1 MTESA
6 DNDVKNIIG
15 AMSVSAADYAKI
27 QKHGDLDVTNE
38 LLDAIDIFRT
48 AKRNGGSIDDH
59 LDQAEFDMHGNMTTV
74 DPTTEALTRG
84 IHEFKGS
91 RKKLTALFKIIT
103 QKAGEEIAGREN
115 DATYGATDMFG
126 NSREKKGK
134 KEIVSESVAQARRG
148 DQADA
153 GQDDLFRASSYPAG
167 LYLLR
172 KSTGRTHGN
181 ERRDQAGEAQDGA
194 GCHRAGAGHEGR
206 LAKAEEGKE
215 EAGYLNGDGK
225 AGAGP
230 RRGTGAVG
238 PYLLRKSNPNHGE
251 HGKFASAPGHSIN
264 PQTMDASML
273 LPKCQDPDDK
283 AEQKRYINLFMAEF
297 GGSIDKPVTFTDVTG
312 KKLRISS
319 RMFKD
324 RKTGKYKIFKNGRE
338 RYLLMLASALK
349 NPTEIWEDTATRRGN
364 ATPIRRYVTTYRIG
378 SEQISGVIVFD
389 LLAGQW
395 EGTTAHQ
402 RKNIDAVRTGTLV
415 YSAMKKAAC
424 FANPVAR
431 YPDCAMRMPGRAS
444 GLTEMLS
451 DQQDCVNKS
460 LRSTSAVLNTKT
472 SGQAIGF
479 QLPNQHVNSL
489 LTSVSDPFG
498 SKERPAG
505 AVGQVLHDIGF
516 KASGNHTEARPVEV
530 FRLKINSSSQSH
542 NTLLKSESPSGGIKA
557 PAQRDVPMLLKAHV
571 AAYQRTTASG
581 AVAYV
586 REHEDSRVKAYG
598 RKLYFTNNHADLHNL
613 RQARF
618 GHLPNWGRL
627 SEHDR
632 NRILDAEEEVH
643 RRLKEDDA
651 VRDHAKAKERERQKE
666 AMRSG
671 KKVAIPPKKSWED
684 SWIKPWLRSKPL
696 SSDQRWKSQKGNTT
710 KLTPQSLPD
719 LRTVKG

>member
-48 AKRNGGSIDDH
+48 AKRSGNSIDDQ
-59 LDQAEFDMHGNMTTV
+59 LDQSGFDMQGNMTTV
-74 DPTTEALTRG
+74 DPTTEALSRG

-103 QKAGEEIAGREN
+103 QKAAEEIDGREN

-126 NSREKKGK
+126 NSREKKDK
-134 KEIVSESVAQARRG
+134 KAIVSESVAQARRG
-148 DQADA
+148 EQADA

-172 KSTGRTHGN
+172 KSTRRGHGN
-181 ERRDQAGEAQDGA
+181 EGRETEGKAQDGA
-194 GCHRAGAGHEGR
+194 GCHRAGAGNEGR

-215 EAGYLNGDGK
+215 KAGRPNGDGK
-225 AGAGP
+225 AGEGP

-238 PYLLRKSNPNHGE
+238 PHLLRKSNPNHGE
-251 HGKFASAPGHSIN
+251 HGHFASLPSHSID
-264 PQTMDASML
+264 PQPMDASML
-273 LPKCQDPDDK
+273 LPKCQNPDDK

-402 RKNIDAVRTGTLV
+402 RKSIDAVRTGTLV

-444 GLTEMLS
+444 GLTKTLS

-460 LRSTSAVLNTKT
+460 ESLSADIK
-472 SGQAIGF
+472 
-479 QLPNQHVNSL
+479 
-489 LTSVSDPFG
+489 
-498 SKERPAG
+498 PA
-505 AVGQVLHDIGF
+505 
-516 KASGNHTEARPVEV
+516 P
-530 FRLKINSSSQSH
+530 
-542 NTLLKSESPSGGIKA
+542 
-557 PAQRDVPMLLKAHV
+557 QRDATPMLLKAHV
-571 AAYQRTTASG
+571 AAYDRTTASG
-581 AVAYV
+581 ALAHV
-586 REHEDSRVKAYG
+586 RAHEDSRVKKYG
-598 RKLYFTNNHADLHNL
+598 RLLANVRTHADLHEI

-618 GHLPNWGRL
+618 GHLPNWGNL

-632 NRILDAEEEVH
+632 NQILDAEDSVH
-643 RRLKEDDA
+643 RRLKEDDE
-651 VRDHAKAKERERQKE
+651 VRDFARAKERERQKE

-671 KKVAIPPKKSWED
+671 KQVAIRPKRAGRF
-684 SWIKPWLRSKPL
+684 L
-696 SSDQRWKSQKGNTT
+696 G
-710 KLTPQSLPD
+710 
-719 LRTVKG
+719 

>member
-103 QKAGEEIAGREN
+103 QKAAEEIDGREN
-115 DATYGATDMFG
+115 DTTYGAADMFG
-126 NSREKKGK
+126 NAREKKGK
-134 KEIVSESVAQARRG
+134 KQIVAESVAQARRG
-148 DQADA
+148 DQAEA

-181 ERRDQAGEAQDGA
+181 ERRDQAGKAQDGA
-194 GCHRAGAGHEGR
+194 GRHQAGAGDEGR
-206 LAKAEEGKE
+206 LEKAEDGEK
-215 EAGYLNGDGK
+215 ACRPNGEGK
-225 AGAGP
+225 AGDGP
-230 RRGTGAVG
+230 RRGAGAVR
-238 PYLLRKSNPNHGE
+238 PYLLRKSKGNPNHGE
-251 HGKFASAPGHSIN
+251 HGRFASGQSTVTDSDFVTNSKGKTEFGEITPEIAKIIRRQAAPIKLRNGNKDEGLEHINRDTRLAQLQSIGYKDGAEAVEDVSEHYEAIYQGKKGN
-264 PQTMDASML
+264 LLLVRRKTPNVVVYIKLTPSVHGDFYDVKTATPSRRDAFNNKKPLWERAQSNQVQENPPLRALSGQSGVVTNIPLPQT
-273 LPKCQDPDDK
+273 
-283 AEQKRYINLFMAEF
+283 
-297 GGSIDKPVTFTDVTG
+297 
-312 KKLRISS
+312 KL
-319 RMFKD
+319 
-324 RKTGKYKIFKNGRE
+324 
-338 RYLLMLASALK
+338 
-349 NPTEIWEDTATRRGN
+349 
-364 ATPIRRYVTTYRIG
+364 
-378 SEQISGVIVFD
+378 
-389 LLAGQW
+389 
-395 EGTTAHQ
+395 
-402 RKNIDAVRTGTLV
+402 
-415 YSAMKKAAC
+415 
-424 FANPVAR
+424 
-431 YPDCAMRMPGRAS
+431 
-444 GLTEMLS
+444 
-451 DQQDCVNKS
+451 NKS
-460 LRSTSAVLNTKT
+460 CTNIKPA
-472 SGQAIGF
+472 
-479 QLPNQHVNSL
+479 PQH
-489 LTSVSDPFG
+489 D
-498 SKERPAG
+498 A
-505 AVGQVLHDIGF
+505 
-516 KASGNHTEARPVEV
+516 
-530 FRLKINSSSQSH
+530 
-542 NTLLKSESPSGGIKA
+542 
-557 PAQRDVPMLLKAHV
+557 PMLLKSHV
-571 AAYQRTTASG
+571 AAYSRTTASG
-581 AVAYV
+581 SVAYV

-618 GHLPNWGRL
+618 GHLPNWGQL

-632 NRILDAEEEVH
+632 NRILDAEEEVY
-643 RRLKEDDA
+643 RRLKQDDA

-666 AMRSG
+666 AIHSG